1 MNQTVTLT
9 LTLQEADLLVKG
21 LSKLTLEES
30 LQLFVKIKEEAQKQ
44 LNPQPETTVVEEK
57 KD

>member
-1 MNQTVTLT
+1 MNQTITLT
-9 LTLQEADLLVKG
+9 LTIPEADLLIKG

-30 LQLFVKIKEEAQKQ
+30 LSLFAKIKDEAQKQ
-44 LNPQPETTVVEEK
+44 LNSQPEISAVEEK